1 MNPMDRLWS
10 LAAALLALSIAA
22 GTWFGVIAPDLQA
35 AATADS
41 DRENVEMQNAIHE
54 TRIQALEQE
63 AERIDEFRAERDELA
78 KGVPDGVE
86 YAAFVRQLDAL
97 AAQSGITITAITTSE
112 PVHYLPAFEEPVQE
126 APAETDGTA
135 DESSTD
141 TADEAAEAPPE
152 VPASTDAPAAP
163 LPYANP
169 LIGPENLA
177 AIQFSVSAEGSA
189 AGLTDF
195 LNRLQTG
202 ERLISVTTANL
213 TDEAVGDVSLPDE
226 TIGDGSLPEAPVGIE
241 TTGMPGQ
248 LVVDG
253 FLWAMPAEVVAP

>member
-41 DRENVEMQNAIHE
+41 NRENVEMQNAIHE

-63 AERIDEFRAERDELA
+63 AERIDEFRAERDGLA

-112 PVHYLPAFEEPVQE
+112 PVHYLPTFEEPVAE
-126 APAETDGTA
+126 EPAEPDATA
-135 DESSTD
+135 DESSAE
-141 TADEAAEAPPE
+141 TAEAAPEAPVE
-152 VPASTDAPAAP
+152 APASTDAPAAP
-163 LPYANP
+163 LPYTSP

-177 AIQFSVSAEGSA
+177 AIQFSVSAEGNA
-189 AGLTDF
+189 ASLTDF

-202 ERLISVTTANL
+202 ERLLSVNTANL
-213 TDEAVGDVSLPDE
+213 TDETVSDGSLPDE
-226 TIGDGSLPEAPVGIE
+226 FVGDGSLPVPPVGIG
-241 TTGMPGQ
+241 TTGTLGQ